1 MIDTNLTYEQE
12 TLLND
17 LLDEIAEEYV
27 YMENLTPNEDEL
39 YVFTT
44 ELIDNLVIYTN
55 KCKEIINKLDFDMF
69 DDKNEFYPY
78 NDWRDAAYAAIYD
91 LIFGNVNLTEEIH
104 ERIHKLNTDKNR

>member
-1 MIDTNLTYEQE
+1 
-12 TLLND
+12 
-17 LLDEIAEEYV
+17 
-27 YMENLTPNEDEL
+27 
-39 YVFTT
+39 
-44 ELIDNLVIYTN
+44 
-55 KCKEIINKLDFDMF
+55 MF